1 LTCDIP
7 ELSVS
12 DQVTK
17 RDILSYMSKVFDPTG
32 FISPVMVQP
41 KLILQSAWLVKQGW
55 YEELSQDDIGMFK
68 KWQTELQCL
77 RDVNIA

>member
-1 LTCDIP
+1 
-7 ELSVS
+7 VS

-17 RDILSYMSKVFDPTG
+17 RDILSYMSKVFDPIG
-32 FISPVMVQP
+32 FISPVMVQL

-55 YEELSQDDIGMFK
+55 DEELLQGDIGKFK